1 LKEKR
6 KIKMS
11 VFAAVA
17 MALPPG
23 YSSTTR
29 QPPPAYKQGV
39 SHPLTAP
46 SIPPPVYKT
55 TRSTTTTI
63 SPRSS
68 LSTITSLELP
78 QYASIISAPRP
89 KPPPSATCQSTSSAP
104 TWKDPYV
111 ETDAAD
117 SVYELEQ
124 RNSRQREQQQQQEE
138 DDSMKNWCWGCF
150 WVGPYTQH
158 DFVAPLIF

>member
-1 LKEKR
+1 
-6 KIKMS
+6 MS
-11 VFAAVA
+11 VFAAAA
-17 MALPPG
+17 MALPQR

-29 QPPPAYKQGV
+29 QPPPPYKPGV
-39 SHPLTAP
+39 SQPHTTP
-46 SIPPPVYKT
+46 SMPPPVYRT
-55 TRSTTTTI
+55 TSSTTTNI
-63 SPRSS
+63 SSRSS
-68 LSTITSLELP
+68 WPSPSISTITSLDPP

-89 KPPPSATCQSTSSAP
+89 EPPPSATCQSRSSAP

-124 RNSRQREQQQQQEE
+124 RNSRKMEQQQQEE
-138 DDSMKNWCWGCF
+138 DESMKYWCWGCF